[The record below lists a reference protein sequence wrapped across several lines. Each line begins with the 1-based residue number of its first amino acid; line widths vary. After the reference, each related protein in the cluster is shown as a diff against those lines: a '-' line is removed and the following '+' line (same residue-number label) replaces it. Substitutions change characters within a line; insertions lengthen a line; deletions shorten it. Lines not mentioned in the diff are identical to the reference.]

1 LLDKQCK
8 LCRPHVGLYEPANA
22 GPHPAQGPPAHSKR
36 PRSGLSEYTT
46 FLQPATGISHTTSV
60 CHQPGVREEFTGAGN
75 GLAATDLALLLD
87 IINDSARSLVPHCTC
102 RFLRL
107 LPPLEV
113 PVPGDL
119 DPHCLFSSA
128 SENIVKRGAAFAR
141 PLSPLVE
148 EGSSPWRLPRSIG
161 GRS

>member
-75 GLAATDLALLLD
+75 GL
-87 IINDSARSLVPHCTC
+87 
-102 RFLRL
+102 
-107 LPPLEV
+107 
-113 PVPGDL
+113 
-119 DPHCLFSSA
+119 
-128 SENIVKRGAAFAR
+128 
-141 PLSPLVE
+141 SPLVE